1 MRRWRFSAKTMDAP
15 FVSVARV
22 IKTHGLQGEV
32 AVKPLLDL
40 PFDVL
45 VGKELWAVPP
55 IADASALRL
64 LGVRPGPK
72 GPLLTISGVTT
83 TASARALAGST
94 LLVRAGD
101 IPEGWDDDEFDPVG
115 FTVTDTVKGLLGT
128 ITDVIYTGA
137 NDVWDINGPFGQV
150 LIPVIDEVVLEID
163 EDDNVIT
170 VALLPGLLDED

>member
-1 MRRWRFSAKTMDAP
+1 M
-15 FVSVARV
+15 
-22 IKTHGLQGEV
+22 
-32 AVKPLLDL
+32 KPLLDL